1 MVLLGKTPENI
12 LQEELLREKA
22 EVLSRAGERV
32 SEVLQQLHDL
42 KEDIEGLLLNFNRDE
57 SGNAVRIDWETDDGM
72 STRILIEEINKKI
85 SCYNDLREDAKL
97 RYHYL
102 IITREALG
110 MRRHH
115 WVEEIYKIPARKG
128 YLHDL

>member
-42 KEDIEGLLLNFNRDE
+42 KEDIEGLLLNFSRNE
-57 SGNAVRIDWETDDGM
+57 SGNAVRIDWEADDGM
-72 STRILIEEINKKI
+72 SMRILVEEINKKI